1 MYPLGGFLS
10 YRKVGGFSYKT
21 KNEILFKYLIT
32 LNILR
37 KMGLEPTRA
46 YTHKILSLA
55 CLPIPA
61 LPQVEYQIPTICNIS
76 NTQKKVNRFFKFSEK
91 VLFESNKTDTDVSFR
106 SEKVL

>member
-1 MYPLGGFLS
+1 MNGVSIFKNHELMIIKKGAVGKFPDSPFL
-10 YRKVGGFSYKT
+10 
-21 KNEILFKYLIT
+21 T
-32 LNILR
+32 LLR
-37 KMGLEPTRA
+37 EMGLEPTRA

>member
-1 MYPLGGFLS
+1 MIIKKGAVGKFPDSPFL
-10 YRKVGGFSYKT
+10 
-21 KNEILFKYLIT
+21 T
-32 LNILR
+32 LLR
-37 KMGLEPTRA
+37 EMGLEPTRA